1 MACFGPIGT
10 KSDGRAT
17 CVNYSRW
24 SKIAYRIVFTS
35 LRERVRCYS
44 PTNCKVQD
52 ASSAELLG
60 TPFAAILL
68 NTLWGNSTTFADG
81 DIRATLSFFFCP
93 NPSIFY
99 GSPEAQLW
107 CTNGADVPSAL
118 IPDINQSH
126 QSVTPAQEPKR
137 GRRS

>member
-17 CVNYSRW
+17 CVNISRC
-24 SKIAYRIVFTS
+24 SQIAYRIVFTS

-81 DIRATLSFFFCP
+81 DIRASLSFLFF
-93 NPSIFY
+93 F
-99 GSPEAQLW
+99 AQ
-107 CTNGADVPSAL
+107 
-118 IPDINQSH
+118 
-126 QSVTPAQEPKR
+126 TPAFSPAPP
-137 GRRS
+137 RRNYGVQTELTSPQL